1 MKITFDQTANK
12 FRLLPTLHKW
22 YKQDAKK
29 IKKLSSWI
37 CKIYVHSRDIDRYEI
52 YKVEGK
58 DRKTTTYWLVEHKI
72 LNGTGKVGSG
82 VNIVEL
88 IPLYQVDLVK
98 QDKTNPEYWIVR
110 RTGGKIS
117 KIL

>member
-1 MKITFDQTANK
+1 MKITFNQKANK
-12 FRLLPTLHKW
+12 FRLLPTAFKW

-37 CKIYVHSRDIDRYEI
+37 GKVYVYSRDIDRYEI
-52 YKVEGK
+52 YNVEEK
-58 DRKTTTYWLVEHKI
+58 DRSTITSWLIEHKI

-82 VNIVEL
+82 VNIVEF

-98 QDKTNPEYWIVR
+98 QDKTNPEYWIVK
-110 RTGGKIS
+110 RTGEKIS